1 MSVHTTYNVSQVVG
15 RAALRCAYGAPWKKA
30 LPGAEP
36 QEGGRPALDGAT
48 AFRPSQTI

>member
-15 RAALRCAYGAPWKKA
+15 RAALTCVYGAPWKKRSRA
-30 LPGAEP
+30 RGPKK
-36 QEGGRPALDGAT
+36 GGRPALDGAT